1 MSSYDTQVGGDHYK
15 DMKIQ
20 PSEFINKN
28 KMQFAEGNA
37 IKYIC
42 RHQKKGGKQDLEK
55 AKHYIDMIIERDYGD
70 DTYKSQ
76 TFEVSLPNDLSIS
89 YGDVETKWENNMTYE
104 ELQEKVS
111 KLLDDTEE
119 KMSNFIEEYN
129 ESIED
134 KEDENE
140 VDTVDLS
147 GKFSELQDYIE
158 DYSQ

>member
-1 MSSYDTQVGGDHYK
+1 
-15 DMKIQ
+15 
-20 PSEFINKN
+20 
-28 KMQFAEGNA
+28 
-37 IKYIC
+37 
-42 RHQKKGGKQDLEK
+42 
-55 AKHYIDMIIERDYGD
+55 
-70 DTYKSQ
+70 
-76 TFEVSLPNDLSIS
+76 
-89 YGDVETKWENNMTYE
+89 MTYE

-119 KMSNFIEEYN
+119 KMNNLIEEYN

-147 GKFSELQDYIE
+147 YKFSELQDYIE

>member
-15 DMKIQ
+15 DMTIQ

-70 DTYKSQ
+70 DAYRSQ